1 MSFRIQNVCYFG
13 IFRSLLGRNH
23 QISRTKFCQPAL
35 LSPKGGAYSQ
45 NLWIGRLIETNS
57 KGLVRGRARSP
68 LTLKLFRDQREL
80 FLALGR
86 LTT

>member
-1 MSFRIQNVCYFG
+1 MSFRIQNVCDFA
-13 IFRSLLGRNH
+13 IFKSLLSANH
-23 QISRTKFCQPAL
+23 QKSSPKFCQPAL
-35 LSPKGGAYSQ
+35 VFPKGGAYSQ

-80 FLALGR
+80 FLALGS